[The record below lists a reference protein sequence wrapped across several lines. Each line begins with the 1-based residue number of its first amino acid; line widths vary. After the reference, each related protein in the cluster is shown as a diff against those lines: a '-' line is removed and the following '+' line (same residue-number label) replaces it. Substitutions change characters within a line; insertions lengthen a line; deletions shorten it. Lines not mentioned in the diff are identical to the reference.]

1 VVLQAP
7 VLDDRTYDDLVAE
20 ARSRISRYAPEW
32 TDLNDSDPGMAL
44 VQLFAWMSEALLFR
58 IGRVPDLHFVKFL
71 QLLGIQQRPAEPAR
85 TWLTFPLAENQQQA
99 VIPIPRLTQVAAVD
113 DPDAIFETEESL
125 NAMALR
131 ITHIYWYN
139 EEIGAGELAS
149 VPFPGSFRPFGATA
163 AIDSEFL
170 VCLNYPD
177 KFSGAC
183 DEFPRAQCRLAI
195 LSMEPRFGDAV
206 PVWRAEG
213 SKYRQLDSNQSWAAE
228 TFGGDQ
234 STRVVWEFLEDADA
248 VDGNQWRAL
257 SLDRDT
263 TAACTRSGEVLFRV
277 PTQLRWT
284 AQVWTGRDKSVKG
297 FWLRARLASGTYEQ
311 GRVPLLSGIRTN
323 TVAATQAQTHR
334 QEILGRSTG
343 QPNQVFRLSFSPVL
357 AGTLQL
363 HVDEGISGAS
373 QWTEVADFFGSG
385 PNDAHYVLD
394 RATGEVRFGNGE
406 AGRIPVAA
414 DKGDGIIALHY
425 RHGGGRRGNLPA
437 GTIKQV
443 LSILS
448 GIDDAAVHNPVPSV
462 GGRDEETLQAAM
474 GRAPQEL
481 KNKDRAVTAEDYE
494 QLALRVPGIV
504 RARALPLAH
513 PRFPCQPIPGAVTV
527 VVVPDSP
534 LPAPVPSESLLRNVC
549 RWLEPRRV
557 LTAEVFVTG
566 PRYSAVSVTAEIV
579 AHGGSDLAD
588 VARRVEHVLLQYF
601 HPITGGESGTGWE
614 FGGTIYYSL
623 VYRQVLAVSGVQR
636 IGTLTIMVDE
646 QPQPPCVDIP
656 LPAGHL
662 AKSEQHSI
670 IAVYSGA

>member
-1 VVLQAP
+1 MVLQAP

-32 TDLNDSDPGMAL
+32 TDLNDSDPGVAL

-125 NAMALR
+125 NAVALR
-131 ITHIYWYN
+131 VKWLAWKGGSKQKDYDNCLQGSDST
-139 EEIGAGELAS
+139 GRVELTQPSLQILAADELTEGLLL
-149 VPFPGSFRPFGATA
+149 PFLEGF
-163 AIDSEFL
+163 SEQGFY
-170 VCLNYPD
+170 VCLSYP
-177 KFSGAC
+177 
-183 DEFPRAQCRLAI
+183 E
-195 LSMEPRFGDAV
+195 
-206 PVWRAEG
+206 
-213 SKYRQLDSNQSWAAE
+213 KYTEKSD
-228 TFGGDQ
+228 
-234 STRVVWEFLEDADA
+234 VIP
-248 VDGNQWRAL
+248 
-257 SLDRDT
+257 
-263 TAACTRSGEVLFRV
+263 
-277 PTQLRWT
+277 PTQLSLTIFADGNLDSGAGVACGTDSGGSST
-284 AQVWTGRDKSVKG
+284 AARIVWEYPDEKSWKALAVDRDSTASLTRTGQVLLRTPPAGAWKRTVLEDTGVTG
-297 FWLRARLASGTYEQ
+297 FWLRARLASGTYDQ
-311 GRVPLLSGIRTN
+311 GRTPRLSAIRTN
-323 TVAATQAQTHR
+323 TVAAIQAQTHR
-334 QEILGRSTG
+334 EEILGRSTG

-406 AGRIPVAA
+406 AGRIPIATNT
-414 DKGDGIIALHY
+414 GDGIIALHY

-462 GGRDEETLQAAM
+462 GGGDEETLQAAM

-494 QLALRVPGIV
+494 QLALRVPGIA

-513 PRFPCQPIPGAVTV
+513 PRFPCQPIPGTVTV